1 MAAVAAVRW
10 LGLRSR
16 LGQPLKGRQGG
27 LCERAHSC
35 RFYSGSAALSKV
47 EGTDIT
53 GIEEV
58 VIPKKKTCDLVK
70 E

>member
-10 LGLRSR
+10 LRLRSR
-16 LGQPLKGRQGG
+16 LGQPLTGRRAR
-27 LCERAHSC
+27 LCEQARSC
-35 RFYSGSAALSKV
+35 RFYSGSATLSKV

-58 VIPKKKTCDLVK
+58 VIPKKKTCDLVT
-70 E
+70 